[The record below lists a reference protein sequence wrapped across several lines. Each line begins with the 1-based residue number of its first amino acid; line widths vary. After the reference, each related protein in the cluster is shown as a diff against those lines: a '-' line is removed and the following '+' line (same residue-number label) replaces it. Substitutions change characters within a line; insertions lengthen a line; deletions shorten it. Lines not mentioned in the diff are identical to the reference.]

1 MRTHFL
7 IIDVIF
13 SKIPITHHF
22 VFSPQWNLSTF
33 FTIMEPIKV
42 SILHYK
48 NTYSYNWCNLHQ
60 DSNYTPHLH
69 IGEEP
74 INIFSIKCLVIFWTC
89 GPWVDCSKKG
99 NISWYFPQRP
109 TLCKQYLLCIAFTMV
124 DSSLTKTIALIILF
138 ANIKEVHYRRPQL
151 DTFYIVIW
159 QQKSII
165 QLYKAVIRHY
175 RIFQSLHNFPPRT
188 FPPKNLATRV
198 NTMENIN
205 LIVYYKTIFKKQAFW
220 S

>member
-1 MRTHFL
+1 VKHEL
-7 IIDVIF
+7 IAIR
-13 SKIPITHHF
+13 
-22 VFSPQWNLSTF
+22 
-33 FTIMEPIKV
+33 
-42 SILHYK
+42 
-48 NTYSYNWCNLHQ
+48 
-60 DSNYTPHLH
+60 
-69 IGEEP
+69 
-74 INIFSIKCLVIFWTC
+74 
-89 GPWVDCSKKG
+89 G

-124 DSSLTKTIALIILF
+124 DSALTKTIALIILF

-175 RIFQSLHNFPPRT
+175 RIFQSLYNFPPRT

-205 LIVYYKTIFKKQAFW
+205 LIVYYKQSSKNKPFEVINQFLKPQA
-220 S
+220 SAIMKVVSCHITPPGGPGRPNSNSQIDI

>member
-1 MRTHFL
+1 MKHEL
-7 IIDVIF
+7 IAIR
-13 SKIPITHHF
+13 
-22 VFSPQWNLSTF
+22 
-33 FTIMEPIKV
+33 
-42 SILHYK
+42 
-48 NTYSYNWCNLHQ
+48 
-60 DSNYTPHLH
+60 
-69 IGEEP
+69 
-74 INIFSIKCLVIFWTC
+74 
-89 GPWVDCSKKG
+89 G

-220 S
+220 SYQSIPKTTSISNYESSQLSHHNRQEDPAGPIQTLK